1 MDKSQGIEEFA
12 DVVAIDE
19 QWVWSLIPTSKEE
32 FWEFSECFIITQIIQ
47 LLYRKK
53 KYNVYM
59 LKEIRNS

>member
-53 KYNVYM
+53 K
-59 LKEIRNS
+59 I